1 MIRNSVH
8 GYRQSVAVEYK
19 LTNDD
24 LLILRWFAEFSAFM
38 KVKIIRGK
46 PYYWLGYKH
55 LLSSLPILNK
65 QKQAVAK
72 FNLQRLLDCNV
83 LVRENVINA
92 SEIKGKS
99 GKTSWFGFGE
109 NYINLLLDEEQQ
121 NFLENQEYKNTYDQ
135 EYKNTYDQEYKNT
148 LNNTNKD
155 ITSNDKCVPRVRA
168 NADRLQPILSLIPNL
183 SIDSK
188 TIPTNFDATKVAEA
202 IKKSNKFLINVKKL
216 SFFLAHYDDILK
228 GVFDDYGTGKV
239 KDAQALVRR
248 NYTQE
253 QLDEIFADMDD
264 YDKLD
269 L

>member
-1 MIRNSVH
+1 MGFKKISTFNGIILALFSIFSCSKNNDFLASNDIFISEYFVGSFFKNS
-8 GYRQSVAVEYK
+8 A
-19 LTNDD
+19 
-24 LLILRWFAEFSAFM
+24 I
-38 KVKIIRGK
+38 
-46 PYYWLGYKH
+46 
-55 LLSSLPILNK
+55 
-65 QKQAVAK
+65 
-72 FNLQRLLDCNV
+72 
-83 LVRENVINA
+83 
-92 SEIKGKS
+92 EIV
-99 GKTSWFGFGE
+99 
-109 NYINLLLDEEQQ
+109 
-121 NFLENQEYKNTYDQ
+121 
-135 EYKNTYDQEYKNT
+135 
-148 LNNTNKD
+148 NNTNKD

>member
-46 PYYWLGYKH
+46 PFYWLGYKH

-65 QKQAVAK
+65 GKKAVALY
-72 FNLQRLLDCNV
+72 NIQRLLDCNV

-99 GKTSWFGFGE
+99 GRTSWFGFGD
-109 NYINLLLDEEQQ
+109 NYINLLLDDEQQ
-121 NFLENQEYKNTYDQ
+121 IFLENQGNKNYFDQ
-135 EYKNTYDQEYKNT
+135 GNKNY

-155 ITSNDKCVPRVRA
+155 ITNMDKCVPRVRA

-183 SIDSK
+183 AIDSK
-188 TIPTNFDATKVAEA
+188 TIPANFDATKVAEA

-216 SFFLAHYDDILK
+216 SFFVAHYDDILK

-248 NYTQE
+248 NYTKE
-253 QLDEIFADMDD
+253 QLNEIFADMDD

>member
-8 GYRQSVAVEYK
+8 GYRQSVAVEYN

-46 PYYWLGYKH
+46 PFYWLGYKH

-65 QKQAVAK
+65 GKKAVALY
-72 FNLQRLLDCNV
+72 NIQRLLDCNV

-99 GKTSWFGFGE
+99 GRTSWFGFGD
-109 NYINLLLDEEQQ
+109 NYINLLLDDEQQ
-121 NFLENQEYKNTYDQ
+121 IFLENQGNKNYFDQ
-135 EYKNTYDQEYKNT
+135 GNKNY

-155 ITSNDKCVPRVRA
+155 NTNKDKCVPRVRA
-168 NADRLQPILSLIPNL
+168 NADKLQPILSLIPNL

-202 IKKSNKFLINVKKL
+202 IKKSNKFLINIKKL

-228 GVFDDYGTGKV
+228 GVFDDYGKV

-248 NYTQE
+248 KYTKE
-253 QLDEIFADMDD
+253 QLNEIFADMDD